1 MGRLKTVIFSLVG
14 IILTIAL
21 IFLLTGMSVAT
32 FVQQLFNALQYGSF
46 LALIALGYSM
56 VYGVLLLFNFT
67 HGDIFMVGA
76 YIGLGVSIGLMAL
89 VAWLGIPPLPNWL
102 LLALTILLAMLLTSF
117 VGMLVE
123 RIGYRPLRGAP
134 RASAAITGLMI
145 GIILETGN
153 LALLGAQRQRF
164 PTLIERKPIDLEKW
178 LPLDVTVT
186 NTKIMIVILSLLLMV
201 LLHLFVRRTKWG
213 MAMRAMAYDFVVVP
227 LMGVPLN
234 TIAAL
239 TFALGSA
246 LAAAAGIFFG
256 IAYPILEPY
265 MGLLVGWK
273 AFVAAIL
280 GGRGSI
286 LGAALAGFLL
296 GFIEIFVA
304 AIFPS
309 TLRDVIA
316 YTIILLILTFRPHG
330 FFGEPYTARLR
341 L

>member
-1 MGRLKTVIFSLVG
+1 VTL
-14 IILTIAL
+14 
-21 IFLLTGMSVAT
+21 AT
-32 FVQQLFNALQYGSF
+32 FFQHLFNALQWGSF
-46 LALIALGYSM
+46 YALIALGYSM
-56 VYGVLLLFNFT
+56 VYGVLMLFNFA

-76 YIGLGVSIGLMAL
+76 YIGFFVSSGL
-89 VAWLGIPPLPNWL
+89 VAFASLGIIALPNWL
-102 LLALTILLAMLLTSF
+102 ILMLTIVLAMFLTSF

-123 RIGYRPLRGAP
+123 RVGYRPLRGAP

-145 GIILETGN
+145 GIVLETGN
-153 LALLGAQRQRF
+153 LALLGARRRSF
-164 PTLIERKPIDLEKW
+164 PVLIATQSYQLGP
-178 LPLDVTVT
+178 VTVT
-186 NTKIMIVILSLLLMV
+186 NTKIMIVFLSILLM
-201 LLHLFVRRTKWG
+201 LGLHQFVRRSKWG

-239 TFALGSA
+239 TFGLGSA

-265 MGLLVGWK
+265 MGLLIGWK

-280 GGRGSI
+280 GGRGSV

-304 AIFPS
+304 AVFPS

-316 YTIILLILTFRPHG
+316 YSIILLILTFRRS
-330 FFGEPYTARLR
+330 AQAVI
-341 L
+341 